1 MSAGPVA
8 PRRCGVLLMTGL
20 ATQAD
25 TAMER

>member
-8 PRRCGVLLMTGL
+8 LPRRGALPMTGL
-20 ATQAD
+20 AAQAD